1 VDFKPEG
8 APEVPPLHVEVTGH
22 STVIHNYRF
31 FYYLANEMAYWAQ
44 KVAEQEDAVA
54 LDEYRYSIASVIFS
68 FTYVEGYVN
77 HLMYAPDST
86 VQDLFSGMS
95 KKLRQEL
102 EYLPL
107 TERIEYLAFHHP
119 RSNNANLNRGREPY
133 QSFILLTKLRHFLIH
148 YKPEE
153 EVTLASST
161 DYQKAFEKLERQVT
175 GNFAFNEN
183 MQGEGFLYR
192 CFSKDCAR
200 WAFKVSREF
209 SDWLSDT
216 LSVDGPSLSTPW
228 SLGED
233 SH

>member
-1 VDFKPEG
+1 MDFKPEG
-8 APEVPPLHVEVTGH
+8 VPGVPPLHVEVTGH
-22 STVIHNYRF
+22 RTVVHNYRF
-31 FYYLANEMAYWAQ
+31 FYYLANEMAYRAQ

-95 KKLRQEL
+95 KKLRQGL

-119 RSNNANLNRGREPY
+119 RSKNANLNRGREPY

-153 EVTLASST
+153 EVTLASSK

-175 GNFAFNEN
+175 GRFVNLP
-183 MQGEGFLYR
+183 GFIGGSVNGLRPVVVGGVHCIR
-192 CFSKDCAR
+192 C
-200 WAFKVSREF
+200 SRLLRTLLVERRR
-209 SDWLSDT
+209 SDGGC
-216 LSVDGPSLSTPW
+216 DGC
-228 SLGED
+228 
-233 SH
+233 